1 VTFAQL
7 AFPLDGPQAVENGTC
22 APPALPGSGSRR
34 GRPCGRCKALSGS
47 PTAPDAGTICT
58 SCRLAADRATRRCA
72 VCGGPIDPGRK
83 ITTRYCSRRCKD
95 RADEA
100 RAASRDHANGACHE
114 PRRCQCER
122 PILVLDDDLGEARCV
137 LCGRTT

>member
-1 VTFAQL
+1 MTFAQL
-7 AFPLDGPQAVENGTC
+7 SFPVDAAQAVENGSC
-22 APPALPGSGSRR
+22 APPSPPDSGSR
-34 GRPCGRCKALSGS
+34 PCARCTRLSTS
-47 PTAPDAGTICT
+47 PTAPDTGVVCT
-58 SCRLAADRATRRCA
+58 SCRMAADRAERRCA

-114 PRRCQCER
+114 RRRCRCER
-122 PILVLDDDLGEARCV
+122 PILIVDDDLGETRCMR
-137 LCGRTT
+137 CGRPR